1 MPDLLAHVLIAY
13 AIVRFFSWRY
23 EWLTAPYVTVCMV
36 GAFIPDLAKAEL
48 VIPNAVVERLFNV
61 PFAWFGL
68 HTGGAVLVSV
78 LIGVLVV
85 VPRERKRVFL
95 LLALG
100 AGTHL
105 LADGLLRTPSG
116 RSYAIFWPL
125 TRYNPPTPGL
135 YLSTQPGPTLV
146 AGIAALGVWLLTRVH
161 ERSETPNES

>member
-1 MPDLLAHVLIAY
+1 MPDLLAHALLAY
-13 AIVRFFSWRY
+13 AIARILSWRY
-23 EWLTAPYVTVCMV
+23 EWLTAQYVTVCMV

-48 VIPNAVVERLFNV
+48 VVPNTVVEELFTV
-61 PFAWFGL
+61 PFEWFGL

-78 LIGVLVV
+78 LVGVLVV
-85 VPRERKRVFL
+85 IPRERSRAFL

-116 RSYAIFWPL
+116 RSYAMFWPL

-135 YLSTQPGPTLV
+135 YLSTEPGPTLV
-146 AGIAALGVWLLTRVH
+146 AACVAVVVWLITSRRPDG
-161 ERSETPNES
+161 RS

>member
-1 MPDLLAHVLIAY
+1 MPDLLAHALLAY
-13 AIVRFFSWRY
+13 AVARILSWQSD
-23 EWLTAPYVTVCMV
+23 WLTAPYVTACMA

-48 VIPNAVVERLFNV
+48 VIPNAVVEHLFHV

-78 LIGVLVV
+78 LIGVLIV

-116 RSYAIFWPL
+116 RSYAMFWPL
-125 TRYNPPTPGL
+125 MRYNPPTPGL
-135 YLSTQPGPTLV
+135 YLSTQPEPTVV
-146 AGIAALGVWLLTRVH
+146 AAAVALAVWLATRIRKH
-161 ERSETPNES
+161 LEKATDP